1 MLIEGACTASQL
13 SCVIAHLFADLE
25 PPCGRC
31 RENAL
36 VVQGITVSGQRA
48 YMVIGQGG
56 YELTGSPEDCRL
68 AERLIRE
75 QCANAGQ

>member
-31 RENAL
+31 RENAI
-36 VVQGITVSGQRA
+36 VVQGITVQSWRA
-48 YMVIGQGG
+48 HASKGNCYYLIQKMDHHYHKLFKEGG
-56 YELTGSPEDCRL
+56 K
-68 AERLIRE
+68 
-75 QCANAGQ
+75 Q